1 MWIIFLVVDICKT
14 PIVESSIEVITLKIN
29 GVFNQVW
36 CFLVVFTKAGVR
48 MKIGITYCGM
58 WNYLPMAS
66 RLKAEIEQRFE
77 TAMVELIE
85 SSGGVFEIT
94 KDSDLIFSKKSEGR
108 FPEDEEI
115 FEKL

>member
-1 MWIIFLVVDICKT
+1 
-14 PIVESSIEVITLKIN
+14 
-29 GVFNQVW
+29 
-36 CFLVVFTKAGVR
+36 
-48 MKIGITYCGM
+48 
-58 WNYLPMAS
+58 MAS

-77 TAMVELIE
+77 NAMVELIE

-108 FPEDEEI
+108 FPEDDEI